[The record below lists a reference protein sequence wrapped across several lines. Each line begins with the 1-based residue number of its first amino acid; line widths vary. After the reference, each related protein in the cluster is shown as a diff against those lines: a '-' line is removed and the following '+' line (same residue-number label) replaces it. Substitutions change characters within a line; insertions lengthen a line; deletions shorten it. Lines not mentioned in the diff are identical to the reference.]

1 MKQTKPTTAAATT
14 TKKHPQFF
22 LEYMYQDMIIMILF
36 LFASV
41 LVKNIYSLEF
51 SRYRYLNQQCKILFA
66 QAINIFDGQV
76 KYVVFLQLVHPP
88 HGK

>member
-1 MKQTKPTTAAATT
+1 
-14 TKKHPQFF
+14 
-22 LEYMYQDMIIMILF
+22 MIIKILF

-51 SRYRYLNQQCKILFA
+51 SRKSYLNQQCKILFA

-76 KYVVFLQLVHPP
+76 KYVVFLQLVHLP
-88 HGK
+88 HGKYCQIDLLSGQIIFSLSFGGLI